1 MISYGSLISQALQCT
16 QFAELICSRRAPLES
31 CTISYTPAGQK
42 FSHGLPYSRVQR
54 STQIEVSCTFRCT
67 GCDSSCTLPAKYTD
81 ASRSRG
87 GSVRSTQPRSG
98 EANASRRSSADQS
111 AELRRVQGV
120 LPLSSASIAAFTIAK
135 YKPFLKPG
143 LKLRTSRSSR

>member
-54 STQIEVSCTFRCT
+54 STQMDVSCTFKCT
-67 GCDSSCTLPAKYTD
+67 GCDSSCTLPAKNTE
-81 ASRSRG
+81 ARRSRG
-87 GSVRSTQPRSG
+87 GSDRSRQPRSG
-98 EANASRRSSADQS
+98 EAYSSSRLSCDQS
-111 AELRRVQGV
+111 CSLRSVQGV
-120 LPLSSASIAAFTIAK
+120 LPFSKASTPAFNMPT
-135 YKPFLKPG
+135 YKPPLKPG
-143 LKLRTSRSSR
+143 LKLRTACNSR